1 MDFPRL
7 LYFYVVTKM
16 KNENINLD
24 NIPKENIFKVPE
36 NYFNDLPK
44 RIQAQTSVQTK
55 VVPLI
60 SWSKKRTWG
69 SIAACTAIGILG
81 YFTLMP
87 QQESLG
93 SESLAGVQNQ
103 EIVNYLIQEN
113 FNQTD
118 FAEQINNSKTLKF
131 KDSELLDNLKV
142 TDKDILQSVD
152 YENIEGEI

>member
-1 MDFPRL
+1 
-7 LYFYVVTKM
+7 VGEEM

-24 NIPKENIFKVPE
+24 NIPKKNIFKVPE
-36 NYFNDLPK
+36 NYFNDLPM
-44 RIQAQTSVQTK
+44 RIQAQTSGYTK
-55 VVPLI
+55 VAPLI

-81 YFTLMP
+81 YFTLIP
-87 QQESLG
+87 QQDSLG

-113 FNQTD
+113 INQTD
-118 FAEQINNSKTLKF
+118 VAEQINNNKMLKF

-152 YENIEGEI
+152 YENIDSEI

>member
-1 MDFPRL
+1 
-7 LYFYVVTKM
+7 M
-16 KNENINLD
+16 K
-24 NIPKENIFKVPE
+24 KENFNLENLPKSNVFKVPE
-36 NYFNDLPK
+36 NYFNDLPA
-44 RIQAQTSVQTK
+44 RIQAQTSNQTK